1 MSSTLPEVYPQK
13 SRGIYFVKRKTG
25 KVEKEDMGKAFI
37 YGELSEHILHHFEVA
52 LQEIFVP
59 LAANAKNKSSW
70 GGDLAQKEMSEI
82 MRSVL
87 SKVTIAFGESQGQTR
102 LPLPPVG
109 AKTEDTPTPSF
120 RSQNRAPIVKGKAAD
135 IGEKFGSTSTS
146 NERVHL
152 FESAV
157 VTWTKQIK
165 KVLELDAEQAM
176 KERGS
181 DAPPEAEIRFWET
194 KARKLNSIFEQLQRD
209 RVRKILRF
217 LDLSKSTYCAPFARL
232 CKEVFAARVE
242 ANDNAKFLHTLDPWF
257 RKLDQSKWEEL
268 PELFIP
274 MLHIILLV
282 WKNSRCY
289 NSAPRLV
296 VLMWQ
301 ICNALIRKASQFIS
315 GSKIFGLLAEEEAAE
330 AVEKIK
336 SAVQVCNMFK
346 HTYFEYKTT
355 ADAECPSN
363 SWRIPNEAIFGR
375 LDVYMERLHDVHDL
389 TQTVI
394 QLQRLEKIE
403 IGGSKGREQTETL
416 KNLYGDF
423 QAALKIVEEL
433 DYDICNIDAPNFGA
447 DYNTFKASVDN
458 IEIRLGSLLIEA
470 FDLSACLSSRFQ
482 LLQGFDNLLERPNI
496 ADCFERRHVVLL
508 QQCIQDLKTS
518 KTLFVSQRDY
528 PPIPANLPPIA
539 GAITWSTGVSRRI
552 KDSIRRLSQM
562 PGIIMQREEA
572 QEVLRME
579 QGIRDSIDEYVMQK
593 IEEWGRDVETTSHAK
608 LKLPLLK
615 KNRDTGALV
624 VNFDRDLIRL
634 LREVK
639 YFLVLELPVPD
650 SALQIYEHSEIYRR
664 QRLSLDMICDLYN
677 RIQGLLLPVERPL
690 VKDHVSKFDASA
702 QKGIKELTWKSENV
716 DHYIE
721 QLQKEIDSCDKVVLS
736 LKENLSGI
744 EEIMASWVTPLLER
758 ADGDTIEA
766 ADIIKLNQPLNKEKY
781 AKIKDGGK
789 AIHKLVKASNKAVKI
804 SQSSPDW
811 KSYIDFVNDV
821 VVDGLAQATI
831 CSLKFVLEYL
841 ELKPLG
847 DVAKLPDDTTSPPL
861 VVATEEDGEEPIRR
875 RKKDVVKP
883 QAKPM
888 IMIRLQLQGDK
899 IIFLPDLGETSRKKG
914 ITDLVNGWVSTFVG
928 VAALVKRIDGGGGS
942 YVKELQNN
950 LEVRS
955 LIARVDD
962 NMQISNTNCIE
973 FYQIYETFS
982 HLFLTSI
989 NKYFE
994 EFLEKATVKEV
1005 VKKRSAIAK
1014 KKKKENKGPPEYRL
1028 KLFDEEIVKYTKILH
1043 EIQKLPVLVNLGW
1056 LLADPLPIKQ
1066 ALLSYANQWITKFTG
1081 FLLDSVQGSLQTM
1094 FDFIAKAKE
1103 GLDLDIDPNNID
1115 QEALMEVMGVI
1126 RDIRKNMT
1134 RVSTM
1139 VEPLREQCAMLKKH
1153 GMDVDGIKVGP
1164 MDPET
1169 GELVIPDES
1178 DDVGDSDD
1186 EENKGVD
1193 VNAPIE
1199 VLEYLD
1205 ALPTQWQK
1213 LVDISFE
1220 RKAAIL
1226 PLQQKEV
1233 ANIKEKLD
1241 QFFLDVRAFRNDF
1254 RKNAP
1259 FVFQGLP
1266 VRAFEQ
1272 IDTYFDMVGTVAGR
1286 INDFSELEELFELPP
1301 KKYTEIEDTQRDLFV
1316 LKQVWDFHDLINS
1329 TYAKWKEIL
1338 YIDIDVDDLLKMNKK
1353 LSKEIRKFGSDN
1365 PIAKQWGCYRD
1376 VEQLTKDMDT
1386 VLPIVQELNNPAMKP
1401 RHWKMAAKVC
1411 NVDKIEVGRPDFC
1424 LGNLWDLDLPQ
1435 FGEEVLECVE
1445 TATKEAKIEKKL
1457 KMISEVWAG
1466 LCLGYKQY
1474 KETDIMM
1481 ILVSE
1486 EVMEALE
1493 THQMELQSM
1502 IGMGKFVEYFKKEVT
1517 SWQKTLGNVEET
1529 LKVWNIVMKAWA
1541 SLESIFLESAD
1552 IRNQLPDDTKRFEGI
1567 DETFKDLQAACTAE
1581 PNVVRACASDGRTE
1595 SLKAMQADLELCQK
1609 ALNDYLDRKK
1619 KEYPRFYFVSTRALL
1634 DILSNGN
1641 NPPRIMRNL
1650 TDCYGGI
1657 KTMVFKPQDPSVEG
1671 YQEGDV
1677 IKNRAIAM
1685 VAIDGERVEMP
1696 EEFEIKG
1703 EVQVW
1708 LNAFT
1713 QWMKYT
1719 VRSTLEH
1726 AIGTAA
1732 DWRDPEA
1739 KPRQKWLFDYPAQC
1753 AITTTQ
1759 IYWTE
1764 ETESAL
1770 DEYEG
1775 GQEDSVKKYLQQ
1787 CTADMHEL
1795 IKLVY
1800 TALSKPDRKKVISLI
1815 TMDVHARDMVDK
1827 LVKEKASSTLAFTWQ
1842 MQMRLYWTP
1851 ENGVTTARIIDYRT
1865 MLSYE
1870 YLGNT
1875 GRLVITP
1882 LTDRCYITLCT
1893 ALKLMLSGAPA
1904 GPAGTGKTET
1914 VKDLSRCFQIA
1925 IYVFNGSPQM
1935 NYQTIGDIFKGLAQS
1950 GTWGCFDEFNRISI
1964 EVLSVVATQV
1974 QILQEGIKLFSVIA
1988 NREEKYKSAPPG
2000 CPPERVGSVSL
2011 MGDTIGLI
2019 PTIGIYI
2026 TMNPGYAGR
2035 TELPENLKTLFRS
2048 CAMIR
2053 PDLAIICEIMLM
2065 AEGFFEARTL
2075 AVKFITLY
2083 TLSGALLSP
2092 QPHYDWGLRA
2102 VRSVLVVAGVL
2113 KRATPEQ
2120 PEEQVLMRALRDFN
2134 TPKIPAWD
2142 IPIFM
2147 RLMADLFPAYIDITP
2162 IVVDEDLK
2170 KKAQE
2175 CSVAAGLSP
2184 HPQLVAKV
2192 IQFQELLDV
2201 RHSVMLLGPGGCG
2214 KTVVWETLLDCLN
2227 VGHSKRV
2234 AIAEVVNPKA
2244 ITVDEL
2250 YGYMTFSKDWKDG
2263 ALSIIMRGMSKDD
2276 RDLGYGEHQTTKW
2289 VVCDG
2294 DIDTLWI
2301 ESMNTVMDDNK
2312 MLTLVSNERIPLTSE
2327 MRMVFEIDSLKNA
2340 SPATVT
2346 RAGILFI
2353 NETDI
2358 GWKPVMEVWC
2368 KNRSKAEKSVIPGL
2382 FEKYISEMQHLTRS
2396 LIPIVPVFVLSKV
2409 VMVLSILQ
2417 DMLDPIEDDKTKTP
2431 EFIENCFAYAIVWAF
2446 GGLFI
2451 DDKTQDNATMFD
2463 EIFQSNFGDIIPV
2476 DEDDEGNMLN
2486 VFDYVFL
2493 PEEKKWRPWTDFTNP
2508 YEHSPIGEGPGE
2520 TAFDTIFV
2528 ETPAS
2533 KRLEWIISSHIRQ
2546 QTPLMF
2552 VGLAGSGK
2560 TEVIK
2565 QTLLKLDR
2573 SKLLSTEITANY
2585 YMEHLEIQREIE
2597 NAIDKRSGRIFGPP
2611 PGKKMVYFVDDFNLP
2626 FIEDFGTQSAHSLL
2640 RMVMNFKNLFDRDDL
2655 SFRKEFEDLQ
2665 YMCAMN
2671 PTNGSFTVAKRVQRH
2686 FSCVAVAVP
2695 TAAQCSGIFKQIVDG
2710 HLGDFNAEVQTIGG
2724 YSVMQCLFDTH
2735 EMIVAKFLPSSI
2747 KFMYNWNLRELNNV
2761 VKGLCR
2767 TTPKET
2773 SSPLAFTRVFVHE
2786 VCRVYRDRMI
2796 SLPQE
2801 AVFNE
2806 LFRGEVTRVFGES
2819 SLKDK
2824 IDDILNED
2832 TLLMTTFCPKP
2843 GGATGIYQE
2852 IDSVE
2857 SLSGT
2862 LEAKLE
2868 EYNENFSIMELVLFK
2883 QAMQHVTR
2891 IARVI
2896 NTAGG
2901 NAMLVGVGGSG
2912 KQSLSRLAGYVCGMQ
2927 IEQLQISSKFSEED
2941 FREAFQIMFKTA
2953 GVAGKPL
2960 LYLMTDSQVVNDKF
2974 LVYLSNILSTG
2985 WIPGLFPKEEIDN
2998 ILGSIQSAAKQNGI
3012 ADDPAARLNFFI
3024 GRVKTNLHLSLCFSP
3039 VGSVFRIRARR
3050 FPALVTCTVI
3060 DQFHAWPREALFSV
3074 AGRFLEELEVEDQEI
3089 LPKLA
3094 GHMAHCHLSVAKIS
3108 EQYKNEK
3115 RRYNYVTP
3123 KSFLELIAFYKTL
3136 LERKT
3141 KAIMTLIDRLDIG
3154 LSIIKKTNED
3164 VGELRKD
3171 LDHTMEKVK
3180 EKTEAT
3186 DALLKHMAVEKEKAD
3201 VALAAAAVEAEAAGV
3216 ASVEAEKIQKA
3227 ADIELAKAKP
3237 AMDAANEAVNCLDK
3251 NSLNELKGFATPP
3264 GGVPDVT
3271 GCVLMMLEGEFKNHS
3286 WDRAKKMMSNL
3297 GQFLDKLKSYDA
3309 ENMPEELVEK
3319 MLKAIE
3325 NPMIDKEVMM
3335 SKSTAAANLAAWVIN
3350 VVAYNRIYVK
3360 VKPLMDALDG
3370 AMEARAAAEESL
3382 AIANASVDAANK
3394 VLSDLREA
3402 LMKATIE
3409 KQEVEKEKEECQ
3421 GKLALAERL
3430 LNGLASEGSRWGND
3444 IKDLEVEK
3452 QTMMGDVLLAS
3463 AFVSYIGPFD
3473 AVYRNRIW
3481 REIWM
3486 SDIIE
3491 RGIPL
3496 TEGIDVKDIL
3506 TNSSTDAKNMN
3517 EGLPA
3522 DRMSLENGAVVTQCK
3537 RWPFLIDPQL
3547 QGVRW
3552 LYGKEGGEGNADNL
3566 MLIQFSN
3573 ADWVKKMS
3581 YAVQNG
3587 KTVIVE
3593 NCIDEIDATM
3603 DPILSRQLTK
3613 KGSTLF
3619 LNFASEDIEYDR
3631 EFKLYLQTKL
3641 ANPHFKPEIF
3651 AQCTLINFIAT
3662 EAGLEDQLLAKVVNV
3677 ERPELEQQKQEL
3689 VAMFNRFKVELK
3701 DLEDDLLERL
3711 ANAPEDILSDLP
3723 LIEGL
3728 EKTKAASDDI
3738 GVAVEKAKKTEIEI
3752 NAARE
3757 EYRPAA
3763 AESSM
3768 LYFLIT
3774 DLWQI
3779 DHMYR
3784 YSLGAFTKFFF
3795 KAIEKTPEQ
3804 ENIGAR
3810 VAALRSSIRF
3820 TIFTWVSRGLASKH
3834 KLIYMCQIA
3843 FKMMARGDLGEA
3855 SEDFKPQQLNFL
3867 LKAPKDD
3874 SKENNVSWLSRGAWQ
3889 TVCGL
3894 MNIEGFGKL
3903 GSDLNEASARFEE
3916 WYNHV
3921 TPELEKLPMDW
3932 AQLDRK
3938 PFLKLLVIR
3947 TLRPDRMTI
3956 AMTNWLSN
3964 ALPNGKKYTDADASL
3979 SPVEMLEAALAD
3991 SAPEI
3996 PIFFILSPGADV
4008 VAVVDQV
4015 AAKRNFIK
4023 GKNYHNTALGQGQD
4037 VIAMGQLKVGHAQGH
4052 WLILNNIHLMPRWL
4066 IECEKQLDTM
4076 AMEGSHQNFRL
4087 FLTSEPTP
4095 YDPAR
4100 CIPIGILARS
4110 IKLTMEAPTG
4120 LNANLKRGF
4129 NFFDPDDFDELENRS
4144 KSIMF
4149 GLCHFHAIFLERKK
4163 FGPKGF
4169 NMMYPFSLGDL
4180 RDSANC
4186 LSNYMENAPSQ
4197 IPWADLKYL
4206 FGEIIYGG
4214 HIVNDGDR
4222 LLANTY
4228 LDFYMRDE
4236 LLGVMEMFP
4245 FLDSS
4250 SNLSFRS
4257 MQPSTHENYNK
4268 YFDNLNTESPIAFGL
4283 HPNAEI
4289 GFRTVLSEE
4298 LFTRL
4303 LELQPRDSGGSAD
4316 GEEEILTPESVGQ
4329 SYKESILIRFE
4340 DSMFDMYEVDQALE
4354 DVGKGPYQNVFIQEC
4369 NAMNTLMTEIKRS
4382 LKELGMG
4389 FAGELTMSEKMEDL
4403 MNSMFLDRVPDTWE
4417 KLAWDSVRPLA
4428 SWLIDTT
4435 ARCTQLQAWCD
4446 APSQVPR
4453 VTWLSGLRNPTS
4465 FLTAIKQVIAQKEK
4479 RELDKLII
4487 MTEVTSMPSADKVGS
4502 AAPRGA
4508 YLYGFSLDG
4517 ARWNLDE
4524 NVTEQSKPKEMFC
4537 PMPVVNCAA
4546 LPASEAD
4553 MTGLFLCPCYKT
4565 MFRGPTWV
4573 FDAQLRTV
4581 SPPARWILAGVA
4593 LILDV
4598 GE

>member
-1 MSSTLPEVYPQK
+1 MCLLLLIVLYSSNVTAFLDGEEEDQRSLFVIGDNLSMSSTLPEVYPQK
-13 SRGIYFVKRKTG
+13 ARGIYFVKRRAG
-25 KVEKEDMGKAFI
+25 KVEKEDMTRAFI

-59 LAANAKNKSSW
+59 LAANVKNKSSW

-109 AKTEDTPTPSF
+109 TKTEDAPTPSF
-120 RSQNRAPIVKGKAAD
+120 RSQSRGPIVKGKAAA
-135 IGEKFGSTSTS
+135 IGEKFGSASTS

-176 KERGS
+176 KERGP

-268 PELFIP
+268 PELFVP

-301 ICNALIRKASQFIS
+301 ICNALIRKAGQFIS

-330 AVEKIK
+330 AVDKIK

-346 HTYFEYKTT
+346 LTYFEYKTT

-375 LDVYMERLHDVHDL
+375 LDAYMERLHDVHDL
-389 TQTVI
+389 THTVI
-394 QLQRLEKIE
+394 QLERLEKIE
-403 IGGSKGREQTETL
+403 IGGSKGGEQTETL
-416 KNLYGDF
+416 QKLYEDF
-423 QAALKIVEEL
+423 QSALRLVETL
-433 DYDICNIDAPNFGA
+433 DYDICNIDAPSFGT
-447 DYNTFKASVDN
+447 DYNTFKATVDN
-458 IEIRLGSLLIEA
+458 IEIRLGSLLLEA
-470 FDLSACLSSRFQ
+470 FDLSPCLYSRFQ

-508 QQCIQDLKTS
+508 EQCIEDLKAS
-518 KTLFVSQRDY
+518 RSLFVSQRDY

-572 QEVLRME
+572 QEVVRLE

-608 LKLPLLK
+608 LKLPLFK
-615 KNRDTGALV
+615 KIRDTGALV

-650 SALQIYEHSEIYRR
+650 SALQIYEHSEVYRR
-664 QRLSLDMICDLYN
+664 QRLSLDMICNLYN
-677 RIQGLLLPVERPL
+677 RIQDLLLPVERPL
-690 VKDHVSKFDASA
+690 VKSHVDKFDASA

-716 DHYIE
+716 DNYIE
-721 QLQKEIDSCDKVVLS
+721 QLQKEIDSCDKVVQA
-736 LKENLSGI
+736 LKENLAGI
-744 EEIMASWVTPLLER
+744 EDIMASWVRPLLER
-758 ADGDTIEA
+758 AEGATIEA
-766 ADIIKLNQPLNKEKY
+766 TDLIKLNQGLNKEKY
-781 AKIKDGGK
+781 GKIKDGGK

-804 SQSSPDW
+804 SQASSDW
-811 KSYIDFVNDV
+811 KAYVDFVNDV

-831 CSLKFVLEYL
+831 CSLEFVLENL

-847 DVAKLPDDTTSPPL
+847 DVAKLPDDAAPP
-861 VVATEEDGEEPIRR
+861 AIDAAGGEDGEPVRR
-875 RKKDVVKP
+875 RKKVVEKP

-888 IMIRLQLQGDK
+888 VMIRLQLQGDK
-899 IIFLPDLGETSRKKG
+899 IIFLPDLGETSKKKG

-928 VAALVKRIDGGGGS
+928 IAALVKRIDSSGGS

-962 NMQISNTNCIE
+962 NLQISNTSCIE
-973 FYQIYETFS
+973 FYQIYESFS

-989 NKYFE
+989 KQYFE
-994 EFLEKATVKEV
+994 EFLDNATVKEE
-1005 VKKRSAIAK
+1005 VKKKSAIAK
-1014 KKKKENKGPPEYRL
+1014 KKKAENKGPPEYKL
-1028 KLFDEEIVKYTKILH
+1028 KLFDTEIIKYTKILN
-1043 EIQKLPVLVNLGW
+1043 EIQELPVLVNLGW

-1066 ALLSYANQWITKFTG
+1066 ALLTYANQWITKFTG
-1081 FLLDSVQGSLQTM
+1081 FLLESVQGSLQTM
-1094 FDFIAKAKE
+1094 FDFIATAKA
-1103 GLDLDIDPNNID
+1103 GLDLDIDPNNVD
-1115 QEALMEVMGVI
+1115 QEKLMEVMGVI

-1134 RVSTM
+1134 RVGTM
-1139 VEPLREQCAMLKKH
+1139 VEPLRLQCAMLKKH

-1164 MDPET
+1164 VDPET
-1169 GELVIPDES
+1169 GELIVPEESKEDE
-1178 DDVGDSDD
+1178 DMDD

-1193 VNAPIE
+1193 LSAPIE

-1272 IDTYFDMVGTVAGR
+1272 IDTYDEMVRTVAGR
-1286 INDFSELEELFELPP
+1286 ISDFSELEELFELPA

-1316 LKQVWDFHDLINS
+1316 LKQVWDFHDLIGS
-1329 TYAKWKEIL
+1329 TYSKWKEIL
-1338 YIDIDVDDLLKMNKK
+1338 YNDIDVDALLKENKK
-1353 LSKEIRKFGSDN
+1353 LSKQIRKFGGDN
-1365 PIAKQWGCYRD
+1365 PIAKQWGSYRD
-1376 VEQLTKDMDT
+1376 VEQMTKDMDT
-1386 VLPIVQELNNPAMKP
+1386 VLPIVQELNNPAMKD

-1411 NVDKIEVGRPDFC
+1411 SVDKIEVGRPDFC
-1424 LGNLWDLDLPQ
+1424 LGDLWDLDLPQ

-1457 KMISEVWAG
+1457 KMIGEVWAG
-1466 LCLGYKQY
+1466 LCLDYKQY

-1481 ILVSE
+1481 IMVSE

-1502 IGMGKFVEYFKKEVT
+1502 IGMGKFVEFFKKEVGG
-1517 SWQKTLGNVEET
+1517 WQKTLGNVEET

-1581 PNVVRACASDGRTE
+1581 PNVVKACASDGRAE
-1595 SLKAMQADLELCQK
+1595 ALNSMKDDLELCQK

-1671 YQEGDV
+1671 YKEGDI
-1677 IKNRAIAM
+1677 IKDRAVAM

-1713 QWMKYT
+1713 QFMKYT

-1726 AIGTAA
+1726 AISTAT

-1739 KPRQKWLFDYPAQC
+1739 TPRQKWLFNYPAQC

-1759 IYWTE
+1759 IFWTE
-1764 ETESAL
+1764 ETEAAL

-1775 GQEDSVKKYLQQ
+1775 GQEDAVKKYLQQ
-1787 CTADMHEL
+1787 CTSDMHEL
-1795 IKLVY
+1795 IKLVLG
-1800 TALSKPDRKKVISLI
+1800 TLTKPDRKKVISLI
-1815 TMDVHARDMVDK
+1815 TMDVHARDMVDR
-1827 LVKEKASSTLAFTWQ
+1827 LVREKASSTLAFTWQ

-1851 ENGVTTARIIDYRT
+1851 EDGVTTARIIDYRT

-1935 NYQTIGDIFKGLAQS
+1935 NYQTIADIFKGLAQS

-1974 QILQEGIKLFSVIA
+1974 QILQEGIKYFSIIA
-1988 NREEKYKSAPPG
+1988 NREDKFKTAPPG
-2000 CPPERVGSVSL
+2000 MPPEKVGSVTL
-2011 MGDTIGLI
+2011 MGDVIGLI

-2065 AEGFFEARTL
+2065 AEGFFEARQL
-2075 AVKFITLY
+2075 SIKFITLY

-2113 KRATPEQ
+2113 KRAAPDE

-2147 RLMADLFPAYIDITP
+2147 RLMADLFPTYIDSTP
-2162 IVVDEDLK
+2162 IQMDEDLL
-2170 KKAQE
+2170 KKATDCAIE
-2175 CSVAAGLSP
+2175 AGLSP

-2192 IQFQELLDV
+2192 VQFQELLDV
-2201 RHSVMLLGPGGCG
+2201 RHSVMLLGPAGSG
-2214 KTVVWETLLDCLN
+2214 KTTVWETLLDCHN
-2227 VGHSKRV
+2227 VGHTKRV
-2234 AIAEVVNPKA
+2234 AIAELVNPKA

-2250 YGYMTFSKDWKDG
+2250 YGYMTFSKDWRDG

-2312 MLTLVSNERIPLTSE
+2312 MLTLVSNERIPLTPC
-2327 MRMVFEIDSLKNA
+2327 MRMIFEIDSLQNA

-2382 FEKYISEMQHLTRS
+2382 FEKYVAVMQDMTRS
-2396 LIPIVPVFVLSKV
+2396 FIPIVPVVVLSKIQ
-2409 VMVLSILQ
+2409 MVLSIVA
-2417 DMLDPIEDDKTKTP
+2417 DMLDTIEEDKTKTP
-2431 EFIENCFAYAIVWAF
+2431 EFIENCFVFAIVWAF

-2451 DDKTQDNATMFD
+2451 DDKTQENATMFD
-2463 EIFQSNFGDIIPV
+2463 EAFQGNFGEIIPV
-2476 DEDDEGNMLN
+2476 DEDDEGNLLT
-2486 VFDYVFL
+2486 VFDYVFI
-2493 PEEKKWRPWTDFTNP
+2493 PEENKWKPWTDFASA
-2508 YEHSPIGEGPGE
+2508 YEHSQIGEGPGE
-2520 TAFDTIFV
+2520 RPFDSIFV

-2533 KRLEWIISSHIRQ
+2533 KRLEWIINAHIRQ

-2573 SKLLSTEITANY
+2573 TKILSNEITANY

-2597 NAIDKRSGRIFGPP
+2597 GAIDKRSGRIFGPP
-2611 PGKKMVYFVDDFNLP
+2611 PGKRMAYFIDDFNLP

-2640 RMVMNFKNLFDRDDL
+2640 RMVLNFKNLFDRDDL

-2671 PTNGSFTVAKRVQRH
+2671 PTNGSFTVAQRVQRH

-2695 TAAQCSGIFKQIVDG
+2695 TAAQCSGIFKQIIDG
-2710 HLGDFNAEVQTIGG
+2710 HLSDFNSDVQTIGNT
-2724 YSVMQCLFDTH
+2724 VMQCLFDTH
-2735 EMIVAKFLPSSI
+2735 EMVTQKFLPSSV
-2747 KFMYNWNLRELNNV
+2747 KFMYNWNLRELNNT

-2773 SSPLAFTRVFVHE
+2773 STPKAFTRIFVHE
-2786 VCRVYRDRMI
+2786 IHRVYRDRMVN
-2796 SLPQE
+2796 LPQE
-2801 AVFNE
+2801 ATFNDLFLSE
-2806 LFRGEVTRVFGES
+2806 LNRVFADS
-2819 SLKDK
+2819 SLKEV
-2824 IDDILNED
+2824 IDDVVNED

-2843 GGATGIYQE
+2843 GGATGVYQE
-2852 IDSVE
+2852 IENVE
-2857 SLSGT
+2857 ALSQA

-2883 QAMQHVTR
+2883 QAMQHITR

-2896 NTAGG
+2896 DTAGG
-2901 NAMLVGVGGSG
+2901 NVMLVGVGGSG
-2912 KQSLSRLAGYVCGMQ
+2912 KQSLSRLAGYVCGME
-2927 IEQLQISSKFSEED
+2927 IVQLQISGKFSVDD
-2941 FREAFQIMFKTA
+2941 FKEALQSMFKTA

-2974 LVYLSNILSTG
+2974 LVFLSNMLSTG

-3012 ADDPAARLNFFI
+3012 PDDPVSRLNFFI
-3024 GRVKTNLHLSLCFSP
+3024 SRVKKNLHMSLCFSP

-3050 FPALVTCTVI
+3050 FPALVNCTVI

-3074 AGRFLEELEVEDQEI
+3074 AGRFLEELEVEDPTI

-3094 GHMAHCHLSVAKIS
+3094 AHMAHCHLSVAKIS
-3108 EQYKNEK
+3108 EKYKNEK

-3154 LSIIKKTNED
+3154 LSIIKKTNDD

-3171 LDHTMEKVK
+3171 LEHTMEKVR

-3201 VALAAAAVEAEAAGV
+3201 IALASAAVEAETAGV
-3216 ASVEAEKIQKA
+3216 ASAAAEKIQVE

-3271 GCVLMMLEGEFKNHS
+3271 GAVLMMLEGEFKNHS

-3297 GQFLDKLKSYDA
+3297 GQFLEKLQTYDA
-3309 ENMPEELVEK
+3309 ENMPEELVKK
-3319 MLKAIE
+3319 MLKALE
-3325 NPMIDKEVMM
+3325 NPMINYEVMLA
-3335 SKSTAAANLAAWVIN
+3335 KSSAAANLAAWVIN
-3350 VVAYNRIYVK
+3350 VVGYNRIYVK
-3360 VKPLMDALDG
+3360 VKPLMDALDESM
-3370 AMEARAAAEESL
+3370 AARAAAEGSL
-3382 AIANASVDAANK
+3382 AIANESVDAANQI
-3394 VLSDLREA
+3394 LADLREA
-3402 LMKATIE
+3402 LMKATVE
-3409 KQEVEKEKEECQ
+3409 KQEVEKEKVACQ
-3421 GKLALAERL
+3421 AKLALAERL
-3430 LNGLASEGSRWGND
+3430 LNGLASEGKRWGND

-3452 QTMMGDVLLAS
+3452 QTMLGDVLLAS

-3473 AVYRNRIW
+3473 AVYRNKIW
-3481 REIWM
+3481 RELWM
-3486 SDIIE
+3486 NDIIE
-3491 RGIPL
+3491 RGIPI
-3496 TEGIDVKDIL
+3496 TPGIDVKDIL
-3506 TNSSTDAKNMN
+3506 TNGSIDAKNMN

-3522 DRMSLENGAVVTQCK
+3522 DRMSLENGAIVSQCK

-3552 LYGKEGGEGNADNL
+3552 LYGKEGGEGKADNL

-3593 NCIDEIDATM
+3593 NCPVEIDATM

-3613 KGSTLF
+3613 KGSSLF
-3619 LNFASEDIEYDR
+3619 VNFASEDIEYDR
-3631 EFKLYLQTKL
+3631 NFKLYLQTKL

-3701 DLEDDLLERL
+3701 DLEDELLERL

-3728 EKTKAASDDI
+3728 EKTKAASDEI
-3738 GVAVEKAKKTEIEI
+3738 SIAVDKAKKTEIDI

-3795 KAIEKTPEQ
+3795 KAIARTPEQ
-3804 ENIGAR
+3804 ENITAR
-3810 VAALRSSIRF
+3810 VAALRAGIRF
-3820 TIFTWVSRGLASKH
+3820 TIFTWVSRGLAARH

-3843 FKMMARGDLGEA
+3843 FKMMARGDLGDA
-3855 SEDFKPQQLNFL
+3855 SEDFKPSQLNFL

-3874 SKENNVSWLSRGAWQ
+3874 SKENNIPWLSRGAWQ

-3894 MNIEGFGKL
+3894 MNLEGFGKL
-3903 GSDLNEASARFEE
+3903 GADLDEASSRFEE

-3921 TPELEKLPMDW
+3921 TP
-3932 AQLDRK
+3932 
-3938 PFLKLLVIR
+3938 
-3947 TLRPDRMTI
+3947 
-3956 AMTNWLSN
+3956 
-3964 ALPNGKKYTDADASL
+3964 
-3979 SPVEMLEAALAD
+3979 
-3991 SAPEI
+3991 
-3996 PIFFILSPGADV
+3996 
-4008 VAVVDQV
+4008 
-4015 AAKRNFIK
+4015 
-4023 GKNYHNTALGQGQD
+4023 
-4037 VIAMGQLKVGHAQGH
+4037 
-4052 WLILNNIHLMPRWL
+4052 
-4066 IECEKQLDTM
+4066 
-4076 AMEGSHQNFRL
+4076 
-4087 FLTSEPTP
+4087 
-4095 YDPAR
+4095 
-4100 CIPIGILARS
+4100 
-4110 IKLTMEAPTG
+4110 
-4120 LNANLKRGF
+4120 
-4129 NFFDPDDFDELENRS
+4129 
-4144 KSIMF
+4144 
-4149 GLCHFHAIFLERKK
+4149 
-4163 FGPKGF
+4163 
-4169 NMMYPFSLGDL
+4169 
-4180 RDSANC
+4180 
-4186 LSNYMENAPSQ
+4186 
-4197 IPWADLKYL
+4197 
-4206 FGEIIYGG
+4206 
-4214 HIVNDGDR
+4214 
-4222 LLANTY
+4222 
-4228 LDFYMRDE
+4228 
-4236 LLGVMEMFP
+4236 
-4245 FLDSS
+4245 
-4250 SNLSFRS
+4250 
-4257 MQPSTHENYNK
+4257 
-4268 YFDNLNTESPIAFGL
+4268 
-4283 HPNAEI
+4283 
-4289 GFRTVLSEE
+4289 
-4298 LFTRL
+4298 
-4303 LELQPRDSGGSAD
+4303 
-4316 GEEEILTPESVGQ
+4316 
-4329 SYKESILIRFE
+4329 
-4340 DSMFDMYEVDQALE
+4340 
-4354 DVGKGPYQNVFIQEC
+4354 
-4369 NAMNTLMTEIKRS
+4369 
-4382 LKELGMG
+4382 
-4389 FAGELTMSEKMEDL
+4389 
-4403 MNSMFLDRVPDTWE
+4403 
-4417 KLAWDSVRPLA
+4417 
-4428 SWLIDTT
+4428 
-4435 ARCTQLQAWCD
+4435 
-4446 APSQVPR
+4446 
-4453 VTWLSGLRNPTS
+4453 
-4465 FLTAIKQVIAQKEK
+4465 
-4479 RELDKLII
+4479 
-4487 MTEVTSMPSADKVGS
+4487 
-4502 AAPRGA
+4502 
-4508 YLYGFSLDG
+4508 
-4517 ARWNLDE
+4517 
-4524 NVTEQSKPKEMFC
+4524 
-4537 PMPVVNCAA
+4537 
-4546 LPASEAD
+4546 
-4553 MTGLFLCPCYKT
+4553 
-4565 MFRGPTWV
+4565 
-4573 FDAQLRTV
+4573 
-4581 SPPARWILAGVA
+4581 
-4593 LILDV
+4593 
-4598 GE
+4598 

>member
-1 MSSTLPEVYPQK
+1 
-13 SRGIYFVKRKTG
+13 
-25 KVEKEDMGKAFI
+25 
-37 YGELSEHILHHFEVA
+37 
-52 LQEIFVP
+52 
-59 LAANAKNKSSW
+59 
-70 GGDLAQKEMSEI
+70 
-82 MRSVL
+82 
-87 SKVTIAFGESQGQTR
+87 
-102 LPLPPVG
+102 
-109 AKTEDTPTPSF
+109 
-120 RSQNRAPIVKGKAAD
+120 
-135 IGEKFGSTSTS
+135 
-146 NERVHL
+146 
-152 FESAV
+152 
-157 VTWTKQIK
+157 
-165 KVLELDAEQAM
+165 
-176 KERGS
+176 
-181 DAPPEAEIRFWET
+181 
-194 KARKLNSIFEQLQRD
+194 
-209 RVRKILRF
+209 
-217 LDLSKSTYCAPFARL
+217 
-232 CKEVFAARVE
+232 
-242 ANDNAKFLHTLDPWF
+242 
-257 RKLDQSKWEEL
+257 
-268 PELFIP
+268 
-274 MLHIILLV
+274 
-282 WKNSRCY
+282 
-289 NSAPRLV
+289 
-296 VLMWQ
+296 
-301 ICNALIRKASQFIS
+301 
-315 GSKIFGLLAEEEAAE
+315 
-330 AVEKIK
+330 
-336 SAVQVCNMFK
+336 
-346 HTYFEYKTT
+346 
-355 ADAECPSN
+355 
-363 SWRIPNEAIFGR
+363 
-375 LDVYMERLHDVHDL
+375 
-389 TQTVI
+389 
-394 QLQRLEKIE
+394 
-403 IGGSKGREQTETL
+403 
-416 KNLYGDF
+416 
-423 QAALKIVEEL
+423 
-433 DYDICNIDAPNFGA
+433 
-447 DYNTFKASVDN
+447 
-458 IEIRLGSLLIEA
+458 
-470 FDLSACLSSRFQ
+470 
-482 LLQGFDNLLERPNI
+482 
-496 ADCFERRHVVLL
+496 
-508 QQCIQDLKTS
+508 
-518 KTLFVSQRDY
+518 
-528 PPIPANLPPIA
+528 
-539 GAITWSTGVSRRI
+539 
-552 KDSIRRLSQM
+552 M

-572 QEVLRME
+572 QEVIRME
-579 QGIRDSIDEYVMQK
+579 QNIRDSIDEYVMQK

-615 KNRDTGALV
+615 KSRDTGNLI

-650 SALQIYEHSEIYRR
+650 SALQIYEHGEIYRR
-664 QRLSLDMICDLYN
+664 QRLSLDMICNVYN

-690 VKDHVSKFDASA
+690 VKSHVSKFDASA
-702 QKGIKELTWKSENV
+702 QKGIKELTWKSDSV
-716 DHYIE
+716 DDYIV
-721 QLQKEIDSCDKVVLS
+721 QLQKEIDACDKVVQT
-736 LKENLSGI
+736 LKDNLAGI
-744 EEIMASWVTPLLER
+744 EEIMASWVVPLMER
-758 ADGDTIEA
+758 IEGDTIEA
-766 ADIIKLNQPLNKEKY
+766 ADLIKHNQPLNKEKY
-781 AKIKDGGK
+781 GKIKDGGK
-789 AIHKLVKASNKAVKI
+789 AIHKFVKASNKAVKV
-804 SQSSPDW
+804 SQASPDW
-811 KSYIDFVNDV
+811 KSYVDFVNDV

-831 CSLKFVLEYL
+831 CSLGFVVENL

-847 DVAKLPDDTTSPPL
+847 DVSKLDK
-861 VVATEEDGEEPIRR
+861 EEDDGSVPGAAATGEEGEEPVRR
-875 RKKDVVKP
+875 RKKDFVKP
-883 QAKPM
+883 QAKP
-888 IMIRLQLQGDK
+888 IVMIRLHLQGDK
-899 IIFLPDLGETSRKKG
+899 IVFLPDLGETSKKKG

-928 VAALVKRIDGGGGS
+928 VAALVKRIDGSGGS

-955 LIARVDD
+955 SIARVDEYL
-962 NMQISNTNCIE
+962 NISNTNCIE
-973 FYQIYETFS
+973 FYQIYESYS

-989 NKYFE
+989 KKYFE
-994 EFLEKATVKEV
+994 NFLEEATVKEP
-1005 VKKRSAIAK
+1005 VKRKSALAK
-1014 KKKKENKGPPEYRL
+1014 KKKKENKGPPEYKL
-1028 KLFDEEIVKYTKILH
+1028 KLFDAEIVKYTVILH
-1043 EIQKLPVLVNLGW
+1043 EIQELPVLVNLGW

-1066 ALLSYANQWITKFTG
+1066 ALLTYANQWITKFTG
-1081 FLLDSVQGSLQTM
+1081 FLLISVQGSLQTM

-1115 QEALMEVMGVI
+1115 QEKLMEVMGVI

-1134 RVSTM
+1134 RVGSM
-1139 VEPLREQCAMLKKH
+1139 VGPLREQCAMLKKH
-1153 GMDVDGIKVGP
+1153 GMDVDSIKVGP
-1164 MDPET
+1164 KDPET
-1169 GELVIPDES
+1169 GELMVPDDAGNNGEES
-1178 DDVGDSDD
+1178 DD
-1186 EENKGVD
+1186 EQQGVD
-1193 VNAPIE
+1193 LTAPIE

-1259 FVFQGLP
+1259 FKFQGLP

-1272 IDTYFDMVGTVAGR
+1272 LDGYEEMVRTVAGR
-1286 INDFSELEELFELPP
+1286 ISDFSELEELFELPA

-1316 LKQVWDFHDLINS
+1316 LKMVWDFHDLVGS

-1338 YIDIDVDDLLKMNKK
+1338 YHDIDVDNLLKLNKK
-1353 LSKEIRKFGSDN
+1353 LSKQIRKFGGDY
-1365 PIAKQWGCYRD
+1365 PIAKQWQTYRD
-1376 VEQLTKDMDT
+1376 VEQMTKDMDI
-1386 VLPIVQELNNPAMKP
+1386 VLPIVQELNNPAMKQ

-1424 LGNLWDLDLPQ
+1424 LGDLWDLNLPE

-1466 LCLGYKQY
+1466 LCLDYKQY

-1502 IGMGKFVEYFKKEVT
+1502 IGMGKFVEFFKKEV
-1517 SWQKTLGNVEET
+1517 SEWQKTLGNVEET

-1567 DETFKDLQAACTAE
+1567 DESFKDLQAACTAE
-1581 PNVVRACASDGRTE
+1581 PNVAKACASDGRTE
-1595 SLKAMQADLELCQK
+1595 ALKSMQADLELCQK

-1657 KTMVFKPQDPSVEG
+1657 KTMVFKPADPSVEG
-1671 YQEGDV
+1671 YKEGD
-1677 IKNRAIAM
+1677 INKNRAIAM
-1685 VAIDGERVEMP
+1685 IAIDGERVEMP

-1713 QWMKYT
+1713 QHMKLT
-1719 VRSTLEH
+1719 VCKTLEH
-1726 AIGTAA
+1726 AIGTAT

-1739 KPRQKWLFDYPAQC
+1739 KPRQAWLFDYPAQC

-1759 IYWTE
+1759 IFWTE
-1764 ETESAL
+1764 ETETSL

-1775 GQEDSVKKYLQQ
+1775 GAEDAVKKYLQR
-1787 CTADMHEL
+1787 CTSDMHEL

-1800 TALSKPDRKKVISLI
+1800 TKLSKPDRKKVISLI

-1827 LVKEKASSTLAFTWQ
+1827 LVKEKAASTLAFTWQ
-1842 MQMRLYWTP
+1842 MQMRLYFTP
-1851 ENGVTTARIIDYRT
+1851 EDGVTSARIIDYRT
-1865 MLSYE
+1865 FLSYE

-1974 QILQEGIKLFSVIA
+1974 QCLQEGIKLFSVIA
-1988 NREEKYKSAPPG
+1988 NREEKYRGAPPG
-2000 CPPERVGSVSL
+2000 MPPEKVGSVTL
-2011 MGDTIGLI
+2011 MGDLIGLI

-2035 TELPENLKTLFRS
+2035 TALPENLKTLFRS

-2065 AEGFFEARTL
+2065 AEGFFEARVL
-2075 AVKFITLY
+2075 AVKFIELY

-2102 VRSVLVVAGVL
+2102 VRSVLVVAGIL
-2113 KRATPEQ
+2113 KRASPEE

-2147 RLMADLFPAYIDITP
+2147 RLMADLFPQYIDSTP
-2162 IVVDEDLK
+2162 IQVDEDLK
-2170 KKAQE
+2170 KKAITCAIE
-2175 CSVAAGLSP
+2175 SGLSP
-2184 HPQLVAKV
+2184 HPQLIAKV

-2201 RHSVMLLGPGGCG
+2201 RHSVMLLGPAGCG
-2214 KTVVWETLLDCLN
+2214 KTVVWETLLNCHN

-2234 AIAEVVNPKA
+2234 AIAELVNPKA

-2250 YGYMTFSKDWKDG
+2250 YGYMTFTKDWRDG

-2289 VVCDG
+2289 VVLDG

-2312 MLTLVSNERIPLTSE
+2312 MLTLVSNERIPLTPC
-2327 MRMVFEIDSLKNA
+2327 MRMIFEIDSLQNA

-2358 GWKPVMEVWC
+2358 GWKPIMEVWC
-2368 KNRSKAEKSVIPGL
+2368 KNRSSKAEKAVIPGL
-2382 FEKYISEMQHLTRS
+2382 FEKYIATLQDVTRS
-2396 LIPIVPVFVLSKV
+2396 LIPIVPVVILSKIT
-2409 VMVLSILQ
+2409 MILSIIQ
-2417 DMLDPIEDDKTKTP
+2417 GMLDPIEEDKIKTP
-2431 EFIENCFAYAIVWAF
+2431 EFVENIFVFAVVWAF

-2451 DDKTQDNATMFD
+2451 DDKTQENATMFD
-2463 EIFQSNFGDIIPV
+2463 EIFQNNFGDIIPV
-2476 DEDDEGNMLN
+2476 DEDDEGNLLT

-2493 PEEKKWRPWTDFTNP
+2493 PEKKEWAPWTDFADA
-2508 YEHSPIGEGPGE
+2508 YEHTQIGEGPGE
-2520 TAFDTIFV
+2520 RPFDSIFV

-2533 KRLEWIISSHIRQ
+2533 KRLEWIINSHITQ
-2546 QTPLMF
+2546 KTPLML

-2560 TEVIK
+2560 TEVVT
-2565 QTLLKLDR
+2565 QTLSKLDR
-2573 SKLLSTEITANY
+2573 NKYLTNEITANY

-2597 NAIDKRSGRIFGPP
+2597 GAIDKRSGRIFGPA
-2611 PGKKMVYFVDDFNLP
+2611 PGKRMVYFVDDFNLP
-2626 FIEDFGTQSAHSLL
+2626 FIEDFGTQSAHSLV
-2640 RMVMNFKNLFDRDDL
+2640 RMIINFKNLFDRDDL

-2665 YMCAMN
+2665 FMCAMN
-2671 PTNGSFTVAKRVQRH
+2671 PTSGSFTVAQRVQRH
-2686 FSCVAVAVP
+2686 YSCVAVAVP
-2695 TAAQCSGIFKQIVDG
+2695 TAAQCAGIFTQITTG
-2710 HLGDFNAEVQTIGG
+2710 HLSDFSSEVQSIGA
-2724 YSVMQCLFDTH
+2724 SVMQCLFETH
-2735 EMIVAKFLPSSI
+2735 AMVTAKFLPSSI
-2747 KFMYNWNLRELNNV
+2747 KFMYNWNLRELNNA

-2773 SSPLAFTRVFVHE
+2773 GSPTAFTRVFVHE
-2786 VCRVYRDRMI
+2786 MYRVYRDRMV
-2796 SLPQE
+2796 SLRQE
-2801 AVFNE
+2801 AVFND
-2806 LFRGEVTRVFGES
+2806 LFMVEFTRVFGETA
-2819 SLKDK
+2819 LKDK
-2824 IDDILNED
+2824 LGELTNED
-2832 TLLMTTFCPKP
+2832 TLMMTTFCAKP
-2843 GGATGIYQE
+2843 GGASGIYQE
-2852 IDSVE
+2852 IENVE
-2857 SLSGT
+2857 SLSLA

-2896 NTAGG
+2896 NTSGG
-2901 NAMLVGVGGSG
+2901 NVMLVGVGGSG
-2912 KQSLSRLAGYVCGMQ
+2912 KQSLSRLAGYVCGME
-2927 IEQLQISSKFSEED
+2927 IVQLQISGKFSTDD
-2941 FREAFQIMFKTA
+2941 FKEALQIMFKTA

-2974 LVYLSNILSTG
+2974 LVFLSNMLSTG

-2998 ILGSIQSAAKQNGI
+2998 ILGSIQSAAKQHGI
-3012 ADDPAARLNFFI
+3012 ADDPTARMNFFI
-3024 GRVKTNLHLSLCFSP
+3024 QRVKKNLHLSLCFSP
-3039 VGSVFRIRARR
+3039 VGNVFRIRARR
-3050 FPALVTCTVI
+3050 FPALVNCTVI
-3060 DQFHAWPREALFSV
+3060 DQFHPWPREALYSV
-3074 AGRFLEELEVEDQEI
+3074 AGRFLEELEVEDAEV

-3094 GHMAHCHLSVAKIS
+3094 AHMAHCHLSVAKIS
-3108 EQYKNEK
+3108 DKYKEEK

-3136 LERKT
+3136 LDRKT

-3154 LSIIKKTNED
+3154 LSIIKKTNDD

-3171 LDHTMEKVK
+3171 LEHTMEKVR

-3186 DALLKHMAVEKEKAD
+3186 NALLKHMAVEKEKAD
-3201 VALAAAAVEAEAAGV
+3201 IALASAAIEAEAAGV
-3216 ASVEAEKIQKA
+3216 ASKAAEKIQVE
-3227 ADIELAKAKP
+3227 ADKELAKAKP

-3271 GCVLMMLEGEFKNHS
+3271 GAVLMMLEGEFKNHS

-3297 GQFLDKLKSYDA
+3297 GQFLEKLQTYDA
-3309 ENMPEELVEK
+3309 ENMPEALVQK

-3325 NPMIDKEVMM
+3325 NPMIDYEVMLA
-3335 SKSTAAANLAAWVIN
+3335 KSSAAANLAAWVVN

-3360 VKPLMDALDG
+3360 VKPLMDALEDSM
-3370 AMEARAAAEESL
+3370 AAKMAAEESL
-3382 AIANASVDAANK
+3382 QTANIAVDAANK
-3394 VLSDLREA
+3394 ILADLREA
-3402 LMKATIE
+3402 LMAATVE
-3409 KQEVEKEKEECQ
+3409 KQEVEKEKIACQ
-3421 GKLALAERL
+3421 AKLALAERL
-3430 LNGLASEGSRWGND
+3430 LNGLASEGKRWGND
-3444 IKDLEVEK
+3444 IKLLEVEK
-3452 QTMMGDVLLAS
+3452 TTMLGDVLLAS

-3473 AVYRNRIW
+3473 ASYRNEIW
-3481 REIWM
+3481 RNLWM
-3486 SDIIE
+3486 ADIIE

-3522 DRMSLENGAVVTQCK
+3522 DRMSLENGAIVSQCK

-3593 NCIDEIDATM
+3593 NCPVEIDATM

-3613 KGSTLF
+3613 KGSSLF
-3619 LNFASEDIEYDR
+3619 INFASEDIEYDR
-3631 EFKLYLQTKL
+3631 NFKLYLQTKL
-3641 ANPHFKPEIF
+3641 ANPHFKPELF

-3662 EAGLEDQLLAKVVNV
+3662 EAGLEDQLLAMVVNV

-3728 EKTKAASDDI
+3728 EKTKAASEEI
-3738 GVAVEKAKKTEIEI
+3738 AIAVDKAKKTEIDI

-3763 AESSM
+3763 SESSM

-3784 YSLGAFTKFFF
+3784 YSLGAYTKFFF
-3795 KAIEKTPEQ
+3795 KAIARTPEQ
-3804 ENIGAR
+3804 ENITAR
-3810 VAALRSSIRF
+3810 VAALRSNIRF
-3820 TIFTWVSRGLASKH
+3820 TIFTWVSRGLAKKH
-3834 KLIYMCQIA
+3834 KLIYMCQLA
-3843 FKMMARGDLGEA
+3843 FKMMARGDLGDA
-3855 SEDFKPQQLNFL
+3855 SEEFKPSQLNFL

-3874 SKENNVSWLSRGAWQ
+3874 SKENKIPWLSRGAWQ

-3894 MNIEGFGKL
+3894 MNLEGFGKL
-3903 GSDLNEASARFEE
+3903 GDDLDEASSRFEE

-3956 AMTNWLSN
+3956 AMVNWLAV
-3964 ALPNGKKYTDADASL
+3964 ALPDGRSYTEADASL
-3979 SPVEMLEAALAD
+3979 SPVGMLEAAIAD
-3991 SAPEI
+3991 SAPDI

-4008 VAVVDQV
+4008 VAVVDQC
-4015 AAKRNFIK
+4015 AAARNLIK

-4037 VIAMGQLKVGHAQGH
+4037 VIAMGQLQVGHVQGH

-4066 IECEKQLDTM
+4066 VECEKQLDTM

-4129 NFFDPDDFDELENRS
+4129 NFFDPDDFDELDNRS

-4180 RDSANC
+4180 RDAANC
-4186 LSNYMENAPSQ
+4186 LNNYMENAPSQ

-4236 LLGVMEMFP
+4236 LLGIMEMFP
-4245 FLDSS
+4245 FVDPTVG
-4250 SNLSFRS
+4250 LSFRS

-4268 YFDNLNTESPIAFGL
+4268 YFDNLSTESPLAFGL

-4289 GFRTVLSEE
+4289 GFRTVLSED
-4298 LFTRL
+4298 LFARL
-4303 LELQPRDSGGSAD
+4303 LELQPRDASAAG
-4316 GEEEILTPESVGQ
+4316 GEEEAVTPESVGRA
-4329 SYKESILIRFE
+4329 YKESILIRFE
-4340 DSMFDMYEVDQALE
+4340 DSLFDMYEVDQALE

-4369 NAMNTLMTEIKRS
+4369 NAMNVLMTEIKRS
-4382 LKELGMG
+4382 LVELGMG
-4389 FAGELTMSEKMEDL
+4389 FAGELTMSEKMEEL
-4403 MNSMFLDRVPDTWE
+4403 MGAMFLDRIPDTWMN
-4417 KLAWDSVRPLA
+4417 LAWASVRPLA
-4428 SWLIDTT
+4428 SWLIDCT

-4446 APSQVPR
+4446 APAQVPR
-4453 VTWLSGLRNPTS
+4453 VTWLSGFRNPTS

-4479 RELDKLII
+4479 RELDKLIV
-4487 MTEVTSMPSADKVGS
+4487 MTEVTSIENAEKVGS

-4508 YLYGFSLDG
+4508 YLYGFCLDG
-4517 ARWNLDE
+4517 ARWNLAE
-4524 NVTEQSKPKEMFC
+4524 NVTEASKPKEMFC
-4537 PMPVVNCAA
+4537 PMPVINCAA
-4546 LPASEAD
+4546 LPTNEVD
-4553 MTGLFLCPCYKT
+4553 MSGLFLCPCYKT
-4565 MFRGPTWV
+4565 MSRGPTWV
-4573 FDAQLRTV
+4573 FDAQLKTKD
-4581 SPPARWILAGVA
+4581 PPAKWILAGVA